1 MKEMNQK
8 MIVRCGKAIDSLDV
22 LKSLCE
28 KEADNLLKIIE
39 VSSESGFSVS
49 FFTDECKSE
58 LICVGNFNRAE
69 NGQSCYT
76 LDFSETTL

>member
-1 MKEMNQK
+1 MKEMNQE

-49 FFTDECKSE
+49 FFTDKH
-58 LICVGNFNRAE
+58 IIA
-69 NGQSCYT
+69 
-76 LDFSETTL
+76 